1 MEEIIKSYYTET
13 KKVLDSLSQSNRE
26 YFEKVED
33 YMIFS
38 GIFYDE
44 ISLRKVILQMAL
56 DLKDAEQDGL
66 TVVEYFGDNPKK
78 MIDNVIREAKVDT
91 RISQISLFTIFIGA
105 ICYCHFLSDFSSD
118 GLVTINVFEYLSSV
132 VFGFVVMAVFL
143 TFYKQSI
150 YGLTLRKDKLVSYL
164 TIVVIAALIIALVY
178 LLDRLRMV
186 FVGPIYTFSTLVS
199 IVIASIL
206 VIGGLFLVTRRKLFR
221 VFIPVIVGYFLAGI
235 LALVINTAGIQHNVL
250 QFAPIIVICLSL
262 LVFLIMSRLL
272 IFK

>member
-66 TVVEYFGDNPKK
+66 TAVEYFGDNPKK

-105 ICYCHFLSDFSSD
+105 ICYCHF
-118 GLVTINVFEYLSSV
+118 
-132 VFGFVVMAVFL
+132 
-143 TFYKQSI
+143 
-150 YGLTLRKDKLVSYL
+150 
-164 TIVVIAALIIALVY
+164 
-178 LLDRLRMV
+178 
-186 FVGPIYTFSTLVS
+186 
-199 IVIASIL
+199 
-206 VIGGLFLVTRRKLFR
+206 
-221 VFIPVIVGYFLAGI
+221 
-235 LALVINTAGIQHNVL
+235 
-250 QFAPIIVICLSL
+250 
-262 LVFLIMSRLL
+262 
-272 IFK
+272 

>member
-1 MEEIIKSYYTET
+1 MQNTLNNYYHQTEDII
-13 KKVLDSLSQSNRE
+13 VSLKPENRDF
-26 YFEKVED
+26 FEKIQE

-38 GIFYDE
+38 SFFRDE
-44 ISLRKVILQMAL
+44 IAIRQLILQLAL
-56 DLKDAEQDGL
+56 DLKAAEADG
-66 TVVEYFGDNPKK
+66 VSAVEYFGDNPKK

-250 QFAPIIVICLSL
+250 QFAPIIVIWLSL